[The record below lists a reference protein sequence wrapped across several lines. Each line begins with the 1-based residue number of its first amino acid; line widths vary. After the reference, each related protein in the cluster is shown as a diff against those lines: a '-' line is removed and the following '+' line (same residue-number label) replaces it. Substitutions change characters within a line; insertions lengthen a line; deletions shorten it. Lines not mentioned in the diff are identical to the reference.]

1 MCGRYTL
8 FSDTEN
14 TEIKKMVEEVNR
26 KYNVQ
31 IKIGD
36 IFPSNL
42 APIIRANTMKR
53 ALDVMQWGYHN
64 PFKKALIINALDLL
78 KEDTTPLI
86 MTQIQTVKSSS

>member
-36 IFPSNL
+36 ISPSHL
-42 APIIRANTMKR
+42 APIIRANTME
-53 ALDVMQWGYHN
+53 
-64 PFKKALIINALDLL
+64 LL
-78 KEDTTPLI
+78 KEDTTALI
-86 MTQIQTVKSSS
+86 MKQIQTVKSSS

>member
-36 IFPSNL
+36 ISPSNL
-42 APIIRANTMKR
+42 APIIKANTME
-53 ALDVMQWGYHN
+53 
-64 PFKKALIINALDLL
+64 LL
-78 KEDTTPLI
+78 KEDTTALI
-86 MTQIQTVKSSS
+86 MKQIQTTKSSS